1 MRVLLA
7 LSIAIMGIAATTGAN
22 ATGIKSKYKSTHSY
36 SSRSNL
42 GYGKYRNDRQSA
54 VGTRYIHQNFPIWAA
69 RAFQPQ
75 RDR

>member
-1 MRVLLA
+1 MRIILA
-7 LSIAIMGIAATTGAN
+7 LSIAMMGFAATTGAN
-22 ATGIKSKYKSTHSY
+22 ATGIKSKSKSTHSY

-42 GYGKYRNDRQSA
+42 GYGKYRDDRQLA
-54 VGTRYIHQNFPIWAA
+54 VGTRYFHQNVPIWAA